1 MNDPKALM
9 MWGEMASHSGL
20 AKNMNAYQAGMIIQ
34 AGSELGYGP
43 AASLNCFYIVGHKVT
58 PLGQTMAA
66 MIKKS
71 GKYTYKV
78 LRSND
83 ELAEI
88 TFMEKDGDSFQELG
102 TVSFG
107 KKDAAMAGLGGDAW
121 RKYPSNMFFWR
132 CLSKG
137 ARMFCADAMM
147 GMIYTPE
154 ELADQLPQGV
164 EVSIDEDTGDQVIV
178 DTRDNVVPPAPQIPE
193 TASEDF
199 SQQDNHMQ
207 AMSQPSYPSKPKSNA
222 ELISEVTDQND
233 SNYGEDVF
241 LHGKHKD
248 KTVAEVEASI
258 KDQSYFTGF
267 LKGKLETNDLAP
279 YTASVV
285 AAVLERIDGNGE

>member
-1 MNDPKALM
+1 MNDPKSLM

-78 LRSND
+78 LSSTD
-83 ELAEI
+83 EVAEI
-88 TFMEKDGDSFQELG
+88 TFMEKDGDNFQELG

-164 EVSIDEDTGDQVIV
+164 EVSINEDTGDQVIV
-178 DTRDNVVPPAPQIPE
+178 DSRDNVVPPAPQIPE
-193 TASEDF
+193 TASVDF
-199 SQQDNHMQ
+199 SQQDSHMGS
-207 AMSQPSYPSKPKSNA
+207 MSQPSYPSNNA
-222 ELISEVTDQND
+222 NKQGEMLAQNTDQD
-233 SNYGEDVF
+233 DPNYGEDVF
-241 LHGKHKD
+241 QWGKHKG
-248 KTVAEVEASI
+248 KSASEIEASI
-258 KDQSYFTGF
+258 EHRSYFTGF
-267 LKGKLETNDLAP
+267 LKKELMKNNLAP
-279 YTASVV
+279 YTAGV
-285 AAVLERIDGNGE
+285 AKAAIERIEG

>member
-78 LRSND
+78 LRSTD
-83 ELAEI
+83 EVAEI

-107 KKDAAMAGLGGDAW
+107 KKDATMAGLGGDAW

-164 EVSIDEDTGDQVIV
+164 EVSIDEDTGYQVIV

-193 TASEDF
+193 TASVDF
-199 SQQDNHMQ
+199 SQQDSHMGS
-207 AMSQPSYPSKPKSNA
+207 MSQPSYPSKPKTNA
-222 ELISEVTDQND
+222 ELISQVTDQND

-248 KTVAEVEASI
+248 KPVAEVEASI
-258 KDQSYFTGF
+258 ADQSYFTGF
-267 LKGKLETNDLAP
+267 LKAKLQSDDLAP
-279 YTASVV
+279 HTAKVV
-285 AAVLERIDGNGE
+285 AEVIERIEG

>member
-1 MNDPKALM
+1 
-9 MWGEMASHSGL
+9 
-20 AKNMNAYQAGMIIQ
+20 MNAYQAGMIIQ

-207 AMSQPSYPSKPKSNA
+207 AMSQPADKSTFKGPHKEMVLEIKDESSIE
-222 ELISEVTDQND
+222 ELKAAGVTRMFTESD
-233 SNYGEDVF
+233 YGEVVMIV
-241 LHGKHKD
+241 GKNKG
-248 KTVAEVEASI
+248 KTVDELQ
-258 KDQSYFTGF
+258 DSYFNFFRKDIEAGNFAPNT
-267 LKGKLETNDLAP
+267 LKFFRAR
-279 YTASVV
+279 
-285 AAVLERIDGNGE
+285 LERIDDNGITD